1 MKVVH
6 IEFIDNIQMEKA
18 KEIRYKVFVLGQN
31 VPFEEDWDEE
41 YSENYLI
48 LNDDNQAI
56 GTMRYRDLGEKI
68 KLERVAVLEEYRN
81 NGYGEMLV
89 REVIKDI
96 KAITTKPITLNSQL
110 PAIPL
115 YARIG
120 FKQYGELFYEAE
132 IPHYAMLLE
141 D

>member
-1 MKVVH
+1 MVVWGYPCESKSSPAH
-6 IEFIDNIQMEKA
+6 YSKHPQLA
-18 KEIRYKVFVLGQN
+18 LGVF
-31 VPFEEDWDEE
+31 F
-41 YSENYLI
+41 Y
-48 LNDDNQAI
+48 A
-56 GTMRYRDLGEKI
+56 REKI

-120 FKQYGELFYEAE
+120 FKQYGELFYEAD